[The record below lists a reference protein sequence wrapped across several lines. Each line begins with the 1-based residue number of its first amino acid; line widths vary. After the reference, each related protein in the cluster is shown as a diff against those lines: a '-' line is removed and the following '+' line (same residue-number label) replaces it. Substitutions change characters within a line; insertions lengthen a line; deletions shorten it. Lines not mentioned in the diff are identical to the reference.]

1 MRTMQTKK
9 LTECKAV
16 AVGICIFVFTLY
28 MALLLPSYSQA
39 ATAQPQQKQSENK
52 LDPAKIASINELN
65 RYLLN
70 MDTADVNAILKLVK
84 IDERIKNNYVE
95 TVSGDKLINA
105 AIKGMVNTLDD
116 PYSVYMDPKMY
127 SELMM
132 ETKGSFGGVGLI
144 LGVKENTLTVVAP
157 IEGTPGA
164 AAGIVS
170 GDKILQINGQD
181 TKEMALDE
189 AVNMI
194 RGTEGSQVILQIG
207 RDGETAKEYNL
218 TRAVIPLKTVNGKML
233 DDGIGYIR
241 IAMFSEHTG
250 DDFAKKLQELEGQD
264 MKAIILDLRNNPGG
278 LLEESIKVANKLVP
292 EGPIVSVAGR
302 NGLKQ
307 TYFSNLQTLRYPLV
321 VLVNG
326 GSASASEI
334 VAGAIQ
340 DTHAGILLGTKT
352 FGKGLVQNVMP
363 LSEDTALK
371 LTIAQYFTPQGRYI
385 NKIGIEPDVSVELTE
400 ADTQDIQ
407 LSKAIEYIKNNLIQ

>member
-1 MRTMQTKK
+1 MCTIQTKK
-9 LTECKAV
+9 RSECKAV
-16 AVGICIFVFTLY
+16 AFGICIYIFTLCF
-28 MALLLPSYSQA
+28 ALVLPSHSQA
-39 ATAQPQQKQSENK
+39 ATLQQNQVSSDNK
-52 LDPAKIASINELN
+52 MDSAKIASINELN

-70 MDTADVNAILKLVK
+70 MDTADVNAILKLIK
-84 IDERIKNNYVE
+84 IDERIKNNYVD
-95 TVSGDKLINA
+95 TISDDKLINA
-105 AIKGMVNTLDD
+105 AIKGMVNSLED
-116 PYSVYMDPKMY
+116 PYSVYMDTKMF
-127 SELMM
+127 SELMV

-164 AAGIVS
+164 AAGIMS

-189 AVNMI
+189 AVNRI

-207 RDGETAKEYNL
+207 RDGELTKEYNL

-250 DDFAKKLQELEGQD
+250 DDFAKKLRELEGQD
-264 MKAIILDLRNNPGG
+264 MRVIILDLRNNPGG

-307 TYFSNLQTLRYPLV
+307 TYFSNLQTLKYPLV

-371 LTIAQYFTPQGRYI
+371 LTVAQYFTPKGRYI
-385 NKIGIEPDVSVELTE
+385 NKIGIEPDVYVEITE

-407 LSKAIEYIKNNLIQ
+407 LSTAIEYIKNNLIQ